1 MTKKWFVLLF
11 SCLAMAWV
19 APVSAQ
25 QTMPAPKPAGQIQP
39 SQPLQPALTDSTHQ
53 HILTDSARQHILTD
67 STRQHIAI
75 FTPLYLDS
83 AFDITGNYRYD
94 NKTFPKI
101 ASAGLEFWEGAE
113 LAIDSLQKEGI
124 KMDIHVYDTKAP
136 QQELDSLLASEE
148 FKQTNLIIGQ
158 VTATEAVRLANVAAT
173 LDVPFINATLP
184 NDAGIQN
191 NPHYVILNPTLL
203 THCIGIYRFLQKN
216 YSLTDIIVFR
226 KKGVQ
231 EDRIKNYFTEFEK
244 GTAVKLKL
252 KYVTLDDNFTQDK
265 LQPYIGSDKQNI
277 VLAASLDQNFAQTL
291 CQQLALLSEAGD
303 PIEVIGMPTW
313 DVIDFEKSQ
322 YKNLEII
329 YSTPYYVAP
338 TNKLATTVQ
347 ENFKNTYY
355 SRPSDMVFRGFE
367 TLYHF
372 AHLLTLYGKNLGS
385 SMSDKKYMLFGEFD
399 IQPVINRAT
408 MTLDY
413 FENKKLYFIKKV
425 DGVVKTVY

>member
-19 APVSAQ
+19 APVVAQ
-25 QTMPAPKPAGQIQP
+25 ITPTPPPTTGQTQPA
-39 SQPLQPALTDSTHQ
+39 QPLQPVPATVTPQTDSG
-53 HILTDSARQHILTD
+53 RQ
-67 STRQHIAI
+67 QIAI
-75 FTPLYLDS
+75 FTPLFLDS

-94 NKTFPKI
+94 AKTFPKQ
-101 ASAGLEFWEGAE
+101 SSPGLEFWEGAE

-124 KMDIHVYDTKAP
+124 KLDIHVYDIKAP
-136 QQELDSLLASEE
+136 QPQMDSLFASEE
-148 FKQTNLIIGQ
+148 FKEMDLIIGQ
-158 VTATEAVRLANVAAT
+158 VTANEAVKLASVAAT
-173 LDVPFINATLP
+173 LDIPFINANYP

-191 NPHYVILNPTLL
+191 NPHYVILSPTLL

-216 YSLTDIIVFR
+216 YSLSDIIVFK
-226 KKGVQ
+226 KKGDD
-231 EDRIKNYFTEFEK
+231 DRVKNYFTEFEK
-244 GTAVKLKL
+244 TTAVKLKM
-252 KYVTLDDNFTQDK
+252 KYVTLDANFTQDK
-265 LQPYIGSDKQNI
+265 LQPYISSENKNI
-277 VLAASLDQNFAQTL
+277 CLAASLDVNFAQTL
-291 CQQLALLSEAGD
+291 CQQLALMSNASD
-303 PIEVIGMPTW
+303 PNVVIGMPNW

-322 YKNLEII
+322 FKNLEIV
-329 YSTPYYVAP
+329 YSTPFYVNP
-338 TNKLATTVQ
+338 TNKLATTVL

-367 TLYHF
+367 SLYHF
-372 AHLLTLYGKNLGS
+372 GHLLTIYGKNLGS

-413 FENKKLYFIKKV
+413 FENKKLYFVKKV